1 MRDEASVDHTT
12 EEIVLDALRIAKE
25 DSKGPFF
32 LVCFQRSITIKL
44 HSQSGQINT

>member
-1 MRDEASVDHTT
+1 MRWGVRDEASVDHTT

-32 LVCFQRSITIKL
+32 LVCFRDQLELTYTMDK
-44 HSQSGQINT
+44 